1 MQDTDEIMDSLD
13 EVFDFAEEDGDHTD
27 LSEEEVPQEEP
38 GEEPT
43 QEASDESESE
53 ETSGNED
60 ASGNPE
66 TPAEGSQEPDSKLQE
81 NEQQFITVKYDSETR
96 NISLEDAP
104 GLIQKGLNYER
115 LQERMQEQLDTAGQE
130 KQTLQAKLDEQAQA
144 MGTLELIAQTVGVS
158 VPDMLEQ
165 LHINAVKGTG
175 KTEAEARA
183 IIRADKLERQLKA
196 QGKAQAE
203 KPSQEDARTE
213 QVAQEL
219 TDFRKQ
225 FPNVNLED
233 PALVER
239 LRPYIQSGMSLT
251 TAYLK
256 QENQRQAAE
265 IVRLQQEQ
273 EQKQAAQEQNR
284 KNRAKAPGSMQDS
297 GGGRTK
303 DLADLFEEEL
313 FR

>member
-1 MQDTDEIMDSLD
+1 MHDTDEIMDSLD
-13 EVFDFAEEDGDHTD
+13 EVFGLESEDDDQIDFAEEADTPDAEP
-27 LSEEEVPQEEP
+27 EEQPQEAADEP
-38 GEEPT
+38 EPEENPEGEEP
-43 QEASDESESE
+43 Q
-53 ETSGNED
+53 ETS
-60 ASGNPE
+60 E
-66 TPAEGSQEPDSKLQE
+66 TPADGEQKPEEGTPE
-81 NEQQFITVKYDSETR
+81 NPQQFITVKYDSETR
-96 NISLEDAP
+96 QVSMEDAP
-104 GLIQKGLNYER
+104 GLIQKGMNYD
-115 LQERMQEQLDTAGQE
+115 RMQERLEHADQE
-130 KQTLQAKLDEQAQA
+130 KQDLQAKIDQQQETLD
-144 MGTLELIAQTVGVS
+144 TLELIAQTVGTS
-158 VPDMLEQ
+158 VPEMLEQ

-196 QGKAQAE
+196 QGKE
-203 KPSQEDARTE
+203 TSQEDAKTQ

-225 FPNVNLED
+225 FPDVDLKD
-233 PALVER
+233 AALVER
-239 LRPYIQSGMSLT
+239 LRPYIQSGMNLT

-273 EQKQAAQEQNR
+273 AQKQAAQEQNR